1 MARSQRYPPDDLQE
15 ADRLDLLV
23 GRVDPARPSPR
34 SGQPDPLDLTFM
46 VNSTYFW
53 FDHEFDQNFVRRV
66 DHCRT
71 VVGMQATGSPIAK
84 IATAAVLRAVGG
96 RAVGSET
103 AGRRYAA
110 TVTVGD
116 RPIGSATDLRGVDA
130 SRST

>member
-1 MARSQRYPPDDLQE
+1 MI
-15 ADRLDLLV
+15 
-23 GRVDPARPSPR
+23 
-34 SGQPDPLDLTFM
+34 
-46 VNSTYFW
+46 NSTHFW
-53 FDHEFDQNFVRRV
+53 FDHEVDQNYVEL
-66 DHCRT
+66 T
-71 VVGMQATGSPIAK
+71 LVGLSPASKATGSPIAK